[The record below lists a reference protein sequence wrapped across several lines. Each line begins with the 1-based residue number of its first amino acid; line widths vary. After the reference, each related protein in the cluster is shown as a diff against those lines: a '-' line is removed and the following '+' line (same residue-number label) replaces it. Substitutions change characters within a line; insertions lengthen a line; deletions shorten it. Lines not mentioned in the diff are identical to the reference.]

1 MDDFDVIGRWIWLI
15 FILVNLL
22 NTGFFR
28 IKMRRLVQEHP
39 EREPGYR
46 ILARSPLLLNIPFLV
61 MGVGFL
67 VGKVPT
73 ILHFFRPQDA
83 NPYVLAFYGS
93 VFLLWLFIAHW
104 IFCRGGADMI
114 VKHPGLFNMDF
125 PSPKAV
131 KRMWLAALLVLIGT
145 LALMFVKDVPISL
158 A

>member
-1 MDDFDVIGRWIWLI
+1 MDDFDVIGRWIWL
-15 FILVNLL
+15 FLILPNLL
-22 NTGFFR
+22 NTGILHVR
-28 IKMRRLVQEHP
+28 MRKLVAEHP

-46 ILARSPLLLNIPFLV
+46 ILVRGLLLLNIPFLV

-93 VFLLWLFIAHW
+93 NFLLWLFLAHW
-104 IFCRGGADMI
+104 VFCRGGADMI
-114 VKHPGLFNMDF
+114 VKHPGLFNTDIQNPWVAKWICLFGLLMGI
-125 PSPKAV
+125 AI
-131 KRMWLAALLVLIGT
+131 LAVLI
-145 LALMFVKDVPISL
+145 FVDVPLSL